1 MAWNEKELFSGGA
14 TLFQVDS
21 TDVGGTTG
29 GVRIRREA
37 DWLDFEIDQSTLI
50 VKKQITLSRMFIETN
65 FAQSVIDT
73 LRIVWQIP
81 TSFMNASSTSLSLA
95 EPSGASADEVA
106 LTIEGPPPDEILPAV
121 AGGKRTFNMPRCV
134 ALADGEYNM
143 DRGTMS
149 GIPVTFE
156 AMAASGVSSFG
167 TVWDET

>member
-14 TLFQVDS
+14 TLFQVDAV
-21 TDVGGTTG
+21 DIGGTTG

-50 VKKQITLSRMFIETN
+50 VKKQITLSRMFVETS
-65 FAQSVIDT
+65 FAQTVINT
-73 LRIVWQIP
+73 LRVAWQIP

-106 LTIEGPPPDEILPAV
+106 LTIEGPPPDEIVPAV
-121 AGGKRTFNMPRCV
+121 AGSNRTFNLPRCI
-134 ALADGEYNM
+134 ALADGEYNL
-143 DRGTMS
+143 DRGAMS
-149 GIPVTFE
+149 AIPVTFE

-167 TVWDET
+167 TVWDEA